1 MSKRI
6 VILSILGLALLFVL
20 TGCVKSAAAPAQYQ
34 CPMHPTTISDKPGDC
49 PICGMKLV
57 PVKTKT
63 APEEAKRYT
72 CPMHPEV
79 TSDRPGTCPK
89 CGMDLEPVKREGAA
103 APAAGHRVLY
113 YRNPMDPAVTS
124 PVPMKDGMGMDY
136 VPVYADEAG
145 PAGSAVEGRV
155 PVNLDARGMELA
167 GIQTAPATREP
178 LARIILAVG
187 SILPDETRIRHIH
200 TKISGWIEKLYAD
213 FTGQWVKKGDP
224 VLAIY
229 SPELLSGQEEFLNAK
244 AAYGK
249 FSASTVPDVRE
260 GAGMLVDAAR
270 RRLQLFDVPQAFIDE
285 LEKSGTAQR
294 AVTLTAPSGG
304 YITAKDVF
312 EGQRVGPETDLY
324 ALTDLSTVWI
334 EADIYENEAAGV
346 KTGDQAVVTLP
357 YDPGVRLE
365 GRIAYIY
372 PTLNPETRTLR
383 VRLAFPNPGLTL
395 KPAMYANVELSS
407 APVDAIV
414 VPDGAVLDSG
424 TRKLVFV
431 ETAPGSFA
439 PREVTVGLRSGGKTR
454 ITGGLAEGERVV
466 VKANFLLDSE
476 SRLKAAMP
484 PLESRKAGTPEG
496 RKGETQEG
504 AERPIP

>member
-1 MSKRI
+1 
-6 VILSILGLALLFVL
+6 
-20 TGCVKSAAAPAQYQ
+20 
-34 CPMHPTTISDKPGDC
+34 
-49 PICGMKLV
+49 
-57 PVKTKT
+57 
-63 APEEAKRYT
+63 
-72 CPMHPEV
+72 
-79 TSDRPGTCPK
+79 
-89 CGMDLEPVKREGAA
+89 
-103 APAAGHRVLY
+103 
-113 YRNPMDPAVTS
+113 
-124 PVPMKDGMGMDY
+124 
-136 VPVYADEAG
+136 
-145 PAGSAVEGRV
+145 
-155 PVNLDARGMELA
+155 MELA
-167 GIQTAPATREP
+167 GIQTVPAARQP
-178 LARIILAVG
+178 LARTILAVG

-249 FSASTVPDVRE
+249 FSASSVPDVRE

-270 RRLQLFDVPQAFIDE
+270 RRLQLFDVPQDFIDE
-285 LEKSGTAQR
+285 LEKSGTVRR
-294 AVTLTAPSGG
+294 AVTLAAPSGG

-324 ALTDLSTVWI
+324 TLTDLSIVWI

-346 KTGDQAVVTLP
+346 KAGDRAVVTLP

-365 GRIAYIY
+365 GRISYIN
-372 PTLNPETRTLR
+372 PTLNPDTRTLR
-383 VRLAFPNPGLTL
+383 VRLAFPNPRLTL
-395 KPAMYANVELSS
+395 KPAMYANVEIAS

-431 ETAPGSFA
+431 ETAPGSFS
-439 PREVTVGLRSGGKTR
+439 PREVVVGLRSGGMTQVLD
-454 ITGGLAEGERVV
+454 GLAAGERVA

-476 SRLKAAMP
+476 SRLRAALRP
-484 PLESRKAGTPEG
+484 RESGKAGRPEG
-496 RKGETQEG
+496 GTAKTGTVPRESG
-504 AERPIP
+504 AGAGTVPFSPGGKP